1 MGDRQARAARVCGSS
16 FCGRRE
22 SHEACRGL
30 TGAGCTWSPAEQS
43 SDFSLCAFDWGFD
56 LSKTKR
62 RTTQTEVCATGEA
75 IMFAEFKGCGTAMVT
90 PFQKD
95 LSLDE
100 QSLRQLIRR
109 QIAGGINFLVP
120 CGTTGESPT
129 LAHEEHLRVVA
140 IPLEE
145 AKGKVPVLGG
155 AGGYDT
161 RKVIEMARE
170 IERMGADGILS
181 VTPYYNK
188 PTQEGLYQHY
198 KAIASSIPLPIIL
211 YNVPPRTN
219 VNIEPATLR
228 RLAEI
233 ENIIGVKEASG
244 NIAQMTQVI
253 QQVPEQFI
261 VLSGDDALAL
271 PLVAMG
277 GRGLISVASNE
288 IPAEMTR
295 LVRLCL
301 TGEFAT
307 ARALQRKLLP
317 LIEVNFIETNP
328 SPVKAAMAEMGL
340 LEPVWRLP
348 LVPPRPEN
356 LAKIRAVLESLALL
370 EKAHVANRT

>member
-1 MGDRQARAARVCGSS
+1 M
-16 FCGRRE
+16 F
-22 SHEACRGL
+22 
-30 TGAGCTWSPAEQS
+30 T
-43 SDFSLCAFDWGFD
+43 AF
-56 LSKTKR
+56 R
-62 RTTQTEVCATGEA
+62 
-75 IMFAEFKGCGTAMVT
+75 GCGTAMVT
-90 PFQKD
+90 PFRTD

-100 QSLRQLIRR
+100 DALRRLIRR

-129 LAHEEHLRVVA
+129 LTHEEHLRVVA
-140 IPLEE
+140 ITIEE
-145 AKGKVPVLGG
+145 AKGRVPVLGG

-170 IERMGADGILS
+170 IQRLGADGILS

-188 PTQEGLYQHY
+188 PTQEGLYHHY
-198 KAIASSIPLPIIL
+198 QAIASTIALPIIL

-244 NIAQMTQVI
+244 NIARMTQVM

-261 VLSGDDALAL
+261 VLSGDDALTL

-288 IPAEMTR
+288 IPTEMTR
-295 LVRLCL
+295 LVQLCL
-301 TGEFAT
+301 DGEFKT

-328 SPVKAAMAEMGL
+328 APVKAGMAEMGL

-356 LAKIRAVLESLALL
+356 LAKIRSVLESLALL
-370 EKAHVANRT
+370 ERVHVANRT

>member
-1 MGDRQARAARVCGSS
+1 M
-16 FCGRRE
+16 FK
-22 SHEACRGL
+22 
-30 TGAGCTWSPAEQS
+30 
-43 SDFSLCAFDWGFD
+43 GF
-56 LSKTKR
+56 
-62 RTTQTEVCATGEA
+62 A
-75 IMFAEFKGCGTAMVT
+75 GCGTAMVT
-90 PFQKD
+90 PFRKD

-100 QSLRQLIRR
+100 DALRRLVQR

-129 LAHEEHLRVVA
+129 LTHEEHLRVVA
-140 IPLEE
+140 VTLEE
-145 AKGKVPVLGG
+145 AKGKVLVLAG

-188 PTQEGLYQHY
+188 PGQEGLYQHY
-198 KAIASSIPLPIIL
+198 KAIASAIPLPIIL

-219 VNIEPATLR
+219 VNIDPATLR
-228 RLAEI
+228 RLAKI
-233 ENIIGVKEASG
+233 ENIIGVKEAPG

-253 QQVPEQFI
+253 QQVPEQFL
-261 VLSGDDALAL
+261 VFSGDDALTL

-277 GRGLISVASNE
+277 GRGIISVASNE
-288 IPAEMTR
+288 IPAVMTR
-295 LVRLCL
+295 LAQSCL
-301 TGEFAT
+301 AGDFAG
-307 ARALQRKLLP
+307 ARALQRKWLP
-317 LIEVNFIETNP
+317 LMEVNFIETNP
-328 SPVKAAMAEMGL
+328 TPVKAAMAEMGL

-370 EKAHVANRT
+370 ERIHVANRA

>member
-1 MGDRQARAARVCGSS
+1 M
-16 FCGRRE
+16 F
-22 SHEACRGL
+22 
-30 TGAGCTWSPAEQS
+30 T
-43 SDFSLCAFDWGFD
+43 AF
-56 LSKTKR
+56 R
-62 RTTQTEVCATGEA
+62 
-75 IMFAEFKGCGTAMVT
+75 GCGTAMVT
-90 PFQKD
+90 PFRTD

-100 QSLRQLIRR
+100 DALRRLIRR

-129 LAHEEHLRVVA
+129 LTHEEHLRVVA
-140 IPLEE
+140 ITIEE
-145 AKGKVPVLGG
+145 AKGRVPVLGG

-170 IERMGADGILS
+170 IQRLGADGILS

-188 PTQEGLYQHY
+188 PTQEGLYHHY
-198 KAIASSIPLPIIL
+198 QAIASTIALPIIL

-244 NIAQMTQVI
+244 NIAQMTQVM

-261 VLSGDDALAL
+261 VLSGDDALTL

-288 IPAEMTR
+288 IPTEMTR
-295 LVRLCL
+295 LVQLCL
-301 TGEFAT
+301 DGEFKT

-328 SPVKAAMAEMGL
+328 TPVKAGMAEMGL

-356 LAKIRAVLESLALL
+356 LAKIRSVLESLALL
-370 EKAHVANRT
+370 ERVHVANRT

>member
-1 MGDRQARAARVCGSS
+1 
-16 FCGRRE
+16 
-22 SHEACRGL
+22 
-30 TGAGCTWSPAEQS
+30 
-43 SDFSLCAFDWGFD
+43 
-56 LSKTKR
+56 
-62 RTTQTEVCATGEA
+62 
-75 IMFAEFKGCGTAMVT
+75 MFAEFKGCGTAMVT
-90 PFQKD
+90 PFQKN

-100 QSLRQLIRR
+100 QSLRKLIRR

-129 LAHEEHLRVVA
+129 LSHEEHLRVVA
-140 IPLEE
+140 ITIEE

-188 PTQEGLYQHY
+188 PTQEGLYHHY
-198 KAIASSIPLPIIL
+198 KAIASAISLPIIL

-228 RLAEI
+228 RLSEI

-253 QQVPEQFI
+253 QQVPEDFI
-261 VLSGDDALAL
+261 VLSGDDALTL

-277 GRGLISVASNE
+277 GRGLISVTSNE
-288 IPAEMTR
+288 IPTEMTR
-295 LVRLCL
+295 LVQLCL
-301 TGEFAT
+301 DGEFKT
-307 ARALQRKLLP
+307 ARALLRKLLP

-328 SPVKAAMAEMGL
+328 TPVKAGMAEMGL

-348 LVPPRPEN
+348 LVPPRTESV
-356 LAKIRAVLESLALL
+356 AKIRSALESLALL
-370 EKAHVANRT
+370 ERVHVANRT